1 MLPYPLPKSGILC
14 SAGARKMGISTPKIE
29 WSHLAAGFG
38 SLLDNCFKT
47 VKVGDV
53 RASLDRDSAI
63 LNNGDPVMLSTPELS
78 ISGQKLTPE
87 QFLALPEGDIVYE
100 LVDGRAVS
108 KNEPMSPKRFHAR
121 LQPVLWRILEDWC
134 SSPECPK
141 PGSAHTE
148 WAVVLTRKAEP
159 WIPVPDVTYISNERL
174 PVEAMTDEPCF
185 AIPELVIEI
194 LSAGQSFG
202 AIAQKATDYLEA
214 GIPRVWVVD
223 PQAKSITVFYPD
235 APPRTFTGSQVIQ
248 DDFLP
253 GLKVIPQDVFAQARI
268 P

>member
-108 KNEPMSPKRFHAR
+108 KNEPMSPNASMLVSNRCCGEF
-121 LQPVLWRILEDWC
+121 WRTGALAL
-134 SSPECPK
+134 S
-141 PGSAHTE
+141 
-148 WAVVLTRKAEP
+148 
-159 WIPVPDVTYISNERL
+159 VPSL
-174 PVEAMTDEPCF
+174 GQH
-185 AIPELVIEI
+185 I
-194 LSAGQSFG
+194 LSGQLF
-202 AIAQKATDYLEA
+202 
-214 GIPRVWVVD
+214 
-223 PQAKSITVFYPD
+223 
-235 APPRTFTGSQVIQ
+235 
-248 DDFLP
+248 
-253 GLKVIPQDVFAQARI
+253 
-268 P
+268 